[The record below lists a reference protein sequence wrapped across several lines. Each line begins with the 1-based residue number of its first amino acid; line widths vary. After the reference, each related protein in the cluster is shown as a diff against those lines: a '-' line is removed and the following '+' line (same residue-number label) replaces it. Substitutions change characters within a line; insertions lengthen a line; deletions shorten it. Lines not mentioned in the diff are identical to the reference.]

1 MTLCWVWA
9 KSWGELEEVELDLL
23 LLSQGTQLHL
33 LLCAI
38 FSIPEIIIWPMIFGF
53 EHGTQMYANQNIREF
68 CIAYLICIFNCILK
82 RYFGSVSL
90 LLFDDLNGNF

>member
-1 MTLCWVWA
+1 M
-9 KSWGELEEVELDLL
+9 ELDSL

-33 LLCAI
+33 LCAI
-38 FSIPEIIIWPMIFGF
+38 FSVPETIIWPMIFGF

-68 CIAYLICIFNCILK
+68 CVAYLICIFNCILK
-82 RYFGSVSL
+82 RCFGSVS